1 MRSEEKQHQTSP
13 SVPTDITASEE
24 GYEDSHVRGAG
35 NARVADG
42 RNSSSEKLRRSHITH
57 VVNISKASREH
68 TKKMS
73 V

>member
-42 RNSSSEKLRRSHITH
+42 RNSSSEKL
-57 VVNISKASREH
+57 K
-68 TKKMS
+68 
-73 V
+73 